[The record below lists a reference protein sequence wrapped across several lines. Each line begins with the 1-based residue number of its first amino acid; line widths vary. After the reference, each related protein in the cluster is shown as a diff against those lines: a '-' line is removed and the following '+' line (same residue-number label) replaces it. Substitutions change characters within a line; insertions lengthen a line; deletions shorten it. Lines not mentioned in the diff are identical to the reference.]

1 MRYGSSGMRAS
12 GGFTL
17 IEVLIALTVAGIALA
32 SVIKIT
38 GQYAGNLAA
47 VQERVYGHWVAMNQV
62 TRMQLEQ
69 KWPEAELK
77 KGEARIANVPVFW
90 RTAVFDTSYERVR
103 RIEVQ
108 VFRHEDDDEFVARLN
123 SYTGRESNW

>member
-1 MRYGSSGMRAS
+1 MRNGSFGKRAS
-12 GGFTL
+12 SGFTL

-32 SVIKIT
+32 SVIKVT

-69 KWPEAELK
+69 KWPEAGLK
-77 KGEARIANVPVFW
+77 KGEDKIANVPVFW

-108 VFRHEDDDEFVARLN
+108 VFRHEDDDEFIARLN
-123 SYTGRESNW
+123 SYAGRESNW